1 MRVRWTRPALR
12 DLAEISEYVGRDNRP
27 AADRLVT
34 RIMDQVDVLSDHPHV
49 GRAGRVE
56 TTRELVVTGT
66 PYIVAYTVSDE
77 DVEVIAVLH
86 GARRWPDSFG

>member
-1 MRVRWTRPALR
+1 LR
-12 DLAEISEYVGRDNRP
+12 DLAEISEYVGRDNQP
-27 AADRLVT
+27 AADRLVI
-34 RIMDQVDVLSDHPHV
+34 RIMDQVDVLGDHPHI

-77 DVEVIAVLH
+77 GVEVLAVLH